1 METKQDNIIAADY
14 SEVMQKSY
22 IDYAMSVIIS
32 RALPDVRD
40 GLKPVQRRTL
50 YDMYELGIRYD
61 RPYRKCARI
70 VGDTMGK
77 YHPHGD
83 SSIYEALVVMAQDFK
98 KGKTLVDG
106 HGNFGSIEGDGAA
119 AMRYTEARLEKLTQ
133 EVFLADLDK
142 DVVDFLPNFDETEK
156 EPEVLPVRIPN
167 LLVNGADGIA
177 VGMATSIPPH
187 NLGEVVDAV
196 KAYMKNNEISVKGL
210 MRYMKGPDFPT
221 GGIIV
226 NKDELLNI
234 YETGTGKI
242 RIRGRVQIEKQKNG
256 RQLLVIT
263 EIPYTML
270 GANIGKFLNDVAALV
285 ETKKTTDILDI
296 SNQSSKEGIRI
307 VLELKKDTDV
317 ENLTNMLYKKT
328 RLEDTFGVN
337 MLAVAEGRPETL
349 SLKQVIEYHV
359 DFLFEITTR
368 KYTTLLAKEMDK
380 KEIQEGL
387 IKACDVIDLIIEI
400 LRGSKNREQV
410 KKCLVEGVTKG
421 IRFKS
426 KASETAAGKLH
437 FSEKQATAILEM
449 RLYRLIGLEIEA
461 LEAEYKQTMD
471 NIARYEDILNNYD
484 SMAHVI
490 MDDLDQIK
498 KEYTVKRRT
507 TIENAQ
513 EAVYEEKKME
523 EMQVCFLMDRFG
535 YMKLVDM
542 NVYERNK
549 EAANSENKYIF
560 TCMNTDKICLFTDG
574 GRMHSIKVADIPL
587 GRFRDKGTPAD
598 NLSNYE
604 SAKEQIIYV
613 APMEQ
618 IRNGSLMFVTAASMC
633 KLVKGEEFDVAKRTI
648 ASTKLNPEDYL
659 IFVGLA
665 DEMEQVVFQ
674 TREGYFLRFLK
685 QEVSSMK
692 KTAVGVRGMKLTE
705 GDAVEHAY
713 LLEGHR
719 EYNITYKEKEYS
731 LNKVKLAKRDT
742 KGVKPRL

>member
-1 METKQDNIIAADY
+1 M
-14 SEVMQKSY
+14 
-22 IDYAMSVIIS
+22 
-32 RALPDVRD
+32 
-40 GLKPVQRRTL
+40 
-50 YDMYELGIRYD
+50 
-61 RPYRKCARI
+61 
-70 VGDTMGK
+70 
-77 YHPHGD
+77 
-83 SSIYEALVVMAQDFK
+83 
-98 KGKTLVDG
+98 
-106 HGNFGSIEGDGAA
+106 
-119 AMRYTEARLEKLTQ
+119 
-133 EVFLADLDK
+133 
-142 DVVDFLPNFDETEK
+142 
-156 EPEVLPVRIPN
+156 
-167 LLVNGADGIA
+167 
-177 VGMATSIPPH
+177 
-187 NLGEVVDAV
+187 
-196 KAYMKNNEISVKGL
+196 
-210 MRYMKGPDFPT
+210 
-221 GGIIV
+221 
-226 NKDELLNI
+226 
-234 YETGTGKI
+234 
-242 RIRGRVQIEKQKNG
+242 
-256 RQLLVIT
+256 
-263 EIPYTML
+263 
-270 GANIGKFLNDVAALV
+270 
-285 ETKKTTDILDI
+285 
-296 SNQSSKEGIRI
+296 
-307 VLELKKDTDV
+307 
-317 ENLTNMLYKKT
+317 
-328 RLEDTFGVN
+328 
-337 MLAVAEGRPETL
+337 
-349 SLKQVIEYHV
+349 
-359 DFLFEITTR
+359 
-368 KYTTLLAKEMDK
+368 
-380 KEIQEGL
+380 
-387 IKACDVIDLIIEI
+387 
-400 LRGSKNREQV
+400 
-410 KKCLVEGVTKG
+410 EGVTKG

-490 MDDLDQIK
+490 MDDLDRIK

-719 EYNITYKEKEYS
+719 EYIITYKEKEYS